1 MMAGNTSMKPT
12 ITHVTLTGLV
22 PAQQLLTITMC
33 EFSMPLNNSG
43 DDVSLLDPQGQI
55 RHHASDTA
63 AQAASGMVV
72 TFE

>member
-1 MMAGNTSMKPT
+1 
-12 ITHVTLTGLV
+12 
-22 PAQQLLTITMC
+22 
-33 EFSMPLNNSG
+33 MPLNNSG